1 MTAANSNETLVQNR
15 ALKRSNRVTFLD
27 SRTLRIESQTNNKQT
42 SYRIDVIALRDKPAR
57 SFALAWPWLV
67 TAILLLGILL
77 AEISTSFLF
86 PDSGSWLAILVKVL
100 LGVLVMVCLAVFFK
114 LSHGKYVFKS
124 RHAKVPLLDV
134 WTGQPSGKAVKAF
147 VKLLEQ
153 RIENAHNH
161 MNLTKEQQITGEI
174 KMLRRLM
181 EENIIKKAD
190 YEPARVRLMKK
201 F

>member
-15 ALKRSNRVTFLD
+15 ALKRSNRITFLD
-27 SRTLRIESQTNNKQT
+27 NRTLRIESQTNNKQT
-42 SYRIDVIALRDKPAR
+42 SYRIDVIALMNKPTR
-57 SFALAWPWLV
+57 SFALAWPWLIA
-67 TAILLLGILL
+67 AILLLGIILV
-77 AEISTSFLF
+77 EISTSFIF
-86 PDSGSWLAILVKVL
+86 PESGSWQAILIKVL
-100 LGVLVMVCLAVFFK
+100 IGVLVMVCLVIFFK
-114 LSHGKYVFKS
+114 LSYGKYVFKS

-181 EENIIKKAD
+181 EENIIQNAD
-190 YEPARVRLMKK
+190 YEPARARLMKK

>member
-1 MTAANSNETLVQNR
+1 
-15 ALKRSNRVTFLD
+15 
-27 SRTLRIESQTNNKQT
+27 
-42 SYRIDVIALRDKPAR
+42 
-57 SFALAWPWLV
+57 
-67 TAILLLGILL
+67 
-77 AEISTSFLF
+77 
-86 PDSGSWLAILVKVL
+86 
-100 LGVLVMVCLAVFFK
+100 MVCLIVFFK

-181 EENIIKKAD
+181 EENIIQNAD
-190 YEPARVRLMKK
+190 YEQARARLMKK